1 MVAPIEKKT
10 EWNAGPIIAEIMPE
24 SSRSIYGKVRYV
36 GGKDEW
42 NTAVN
47 EWEPYCNHLDAW
59 IETKQ

>member
-1 MVAPIEKKT
+1 MVTPIEKT
-10 EWNAGPIIAEIMPE
+10 EWTAGSIIAEIMPE
-24 SSRSIYGKVRYV
+24 YSRSIYSKERYV

-47 EWEPYCNHLDAW
+47 EWDLYCNHLDAW